1 MAYIVEEIAP
11 LVEPIS
17 RNDMKNWLKVPPN
30 VVNDDQLI
38 DEITQSAREEVE
50 TWTGRSLVS
59 KGYRQVM
66 DSFPYFVDT
75 IMSQQAFP
83 PSYYSLPRYS
93 TTLWNYSQMIK
104 LLRGP
109 LVAVSRIDY
118 IPSTANAVAP
128 PFPISS
134 LYPALFSWQAMIEV
148 PLGYQIEDPN
158 GNLQVVTAVSES
170 DENGTT
176 MTGANQPSWAT
187 VLGQT
192 TTDNGVTWTCK
203 GPVPDSGDFVYDR
216 DSMPPRIFP
225 LPGQTWPSVLYVP
238 NAVIIHFTAGAG
250 NDGAAVPAR
259 AKQLMRKLAWD
270 AYYNRE
276 PVAPGTISQ
285 HPALAR
291 LYWGLK
297 MPAMAPTRG

>member
-11 LVEPIS
+11 LVEPVS
-17 RNDMKNWLKVPPN
+17 RGDMKNWLKIPPN
-30 VVNDDQLI
+30 VTNDDLLI

-50 TWTGRSLVS
+50 GWTARSLVN
-59 KGYRQVM
+59 KGYRQVL

-75 IMSQQAFP
+75 IMSQQAYP

-109 LVAVSRIDY
+109 LVAISRISYTDSNNN
-118 IPSTANAVAP
+118 PQS
-128 PFPISS
+128 F
-134 LYPALFSWQAMIEV
+134 YPALFNWQSMIEV
-148 PLGYQIEDPN
+148 SLGYQIEDPN
-158 GNLQVVTAVSES
+158 GNLQVVTAVAES

-176 MTGANQPSWAT
+176 MTGATQPTWAT
-187 VLGQT
+187 GVGLT

-203 GPVPDSGDFVYDR
+203 GPVPDAGDFIYDR

-225 LPGQTWPSVLYVP
+225 LPGQTWPPVLYVP
-238 NAVIIHFTAGAG
+238 NAVQIHFTAGYG
-250 NDGAAVPAR
+250 NDGAAVPAGL
-259 AKQLMRKLAWD
+259 KQLMRKLAWD

-276 PVAPGTISQ
+276 PVSPGTIATNPS
-285 HPALAR
+285 LAR
-291 LYWGLK
+291 LYWRWK
-297 MPAMAPTRG
+297 MPVMSPTRG